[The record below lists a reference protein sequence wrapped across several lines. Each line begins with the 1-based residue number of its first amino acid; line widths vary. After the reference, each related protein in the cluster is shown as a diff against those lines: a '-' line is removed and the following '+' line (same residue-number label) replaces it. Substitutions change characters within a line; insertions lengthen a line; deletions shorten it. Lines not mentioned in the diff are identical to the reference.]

1 MVIGPRGTLLALA
14 LVVRAHTAL
23 ADDTKTVT
31 IFEGRQVS
39 VPVPSKWSFD
49 EKADPHHG
57 TQTVQLED
65 PGKEVVL
72 QMTFFPDSSGRL
84 SSREAV
90 EAEAKRILEP
100 MLETSVEKEIRL
112 TFFDSPDGMGAYC
125 AFTDSKLDPKHI
137 PEDEKLIAVSGI
149 RAWKGGYTLFTLL
162 TNTKDSAVYKTALEI
177 AVSGVRQVK
186 APVAF

>member
-1 MVIGPRGTLLALA
+1 MIEPGKGLLVLA
-14 LVVRAHTAL
+14 LVLGARTAL

-39 VPVPSKWSFD
+39 VPLPSKWSFD
-49 EKADPHHG
+49 EKTDPHHG

-65 PGKEVVL
+65 PGREVVL
-72 QMTFFPDSSGRL
+72 QMTFFPDTSGRL

-100 MLETSVEKEIRL
+100 YLETSVEKEIRL
-112 TFFDSPDGMGAYC
+112 TFFDSPDGRGAHST
-125 AFTDSKLDPKHI
+125 FTDGKLDPKHI

-162 TNTKDSAVYKTALEI
+162 TNTKDSPVYRAALEI
-177 AVSGVRQVK
+177 AISGVHQVK
-186 APVAF
+186 APVSF